1 MQDGEVDRFADSLV
15 GYRRVGSYAV
25 IRPPVQERFFEIS
38 FVMAGVVLSCRSL
51 SGRRDRSFYA
61 KIGEKSLRK
70 TYFAV
75 CPFLAVRPAL
85 PYFFSFR

>member
-38 FVMAGVVLSCRSL
+38 FVMAGWFYRVDRFPVGVTGVSMQK
-51 SGRRDRSFYA
+51 SGKRA
-61 KIGEKSLRK
+61 
-70 TYFAV
+70 
-75 CPFLAVRPAL
+75 
-85 PYFFSFR
+85 

>member
-38 FVMAGVVLSCRSL
+38 FYHG
-51 SGRRDRSFYA
+51 
-61 KIGEKSLRK
+61 
-70 TYFAV
+70 
-75 CPFLAVRPAL
+75 
-85 PYFFSFR
+85 

>member
-38 FVMAGVVLSCRSL
+38 FCHGWGGFIVSIAFRS
-51 SGRRDRSFYA
+51 A
-61 KIGEKSLRK
+61 
-70 TYFAV
+70 
-75 CPFLAVRPAL
+75 
-85 PYFFSFR
+85 